1 MVTNAEAC
9 RQANS
14 NTARIW
20 HELEHIKSIKC
31 NAFHSDNSFI
41 FIQISY
47 DICAWMDSNIKYC
60 RHRVARSNAHTDR
73 HTQAHIQPRDSL
85 RRMAMYHFYSA
96 TVMYWMGPNV
106 RFLCLLRRQKTFFFK
121 TSSYFFFT
129 FQMTTNNHWEKK
141 MWHLSCTVH
150 CFNSQYFLDFLVVAI
165 IVNHQARNHF
175 QYSRESETKIER
187 EKEKKRCQ
195 N

>member
-20 HELEHIKSIKC
+20 LELEHIKSIKC

-121 TSSYFFFT
+121 TSSYFQFFFYFSNDDKQPLRKKNVT
-129 FQMTTNNHWEKK
+129 FIMYCA
-141 MWHLSCTVH
+141 L
-150 CFNSQYFLDFLVVAI
+150 F
-165 IVNHQARNHF
+165 
-175 QYSRESETKIER
+175 
-187 EKEKKRCQ
+187 
-195 N
+195 